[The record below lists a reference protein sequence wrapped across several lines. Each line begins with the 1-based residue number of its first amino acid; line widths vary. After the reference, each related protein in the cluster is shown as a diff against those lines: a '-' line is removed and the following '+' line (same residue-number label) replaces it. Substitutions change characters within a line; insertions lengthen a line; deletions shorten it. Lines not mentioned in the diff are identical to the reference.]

1 MIPLSALELV
11 MVETGRSA
19 VDALASLPDVVRR
32 VEACGYRRFWVAEH
46 HASAA
51 SACVSPPVL
60 AAHLAAATSRIRVGS
75 GGVLAPN
82 HAPLAVAEQFA
93 TLAALHPGRIDLGIG
108 RGPGTLDPTIIRA
121 LRRGADQDY
130 PADVREILGY
140 LGADSAVRVLPGPET
155 PAPEPWLLVSSVAGA
170 ELAAELGLPIAFAH
184 NIRPMNTRESLARY
198 RDKFR
203 PSAWSAAPFVIL
215 AVETVCADTDE
226 EAEHAAAPIKVLKSR
241 LLAGGGGEV
250 ELLAPAEAAA
260 YEIPAELAEPLA
272 GFLASQ
278 ACGSPETVARRLTTL
293 AEETGADELMLATP
307 VFDAEVRARSYELVV
322 KGLVSGVAG

>member
-1 MIPLSALELV
+1 MIALSALELV
-11 MVETGRSA
+11 MVEAGRSA
-19 VDALASLPDVVRR
+19 VDAFAALPAVVRR

-46 HASAA
+46 HVTAA

-108 RGPGTLDPTIIRA
+108 RGPGTLDPRVIQA
-121 LRRGADQDY
+121 LRRGAEEDY
-130 PADVREILGY
+130 PADVRDILGY
-140 LGADSAVRVLPGPET
+140 LGAESALRVLPGPAT
-155 PAPEPWLLVSSVAGA
+155 PPEPWLLVSSVAGA

-184 NIRPMNTRESLARY
+184 NIRPMNTRESLERY

-203 PSAWSAAPFVIL
+203 PSRWSPEPYVIL

-226 EAEHAAAPIKVLKSR
+226 QAEHAAAPINVLKSR

-250 ELLAPAEAAA
+250 ELLAPEEAAA

-278 ACGSPETVARRLTTL
+278 AYGGPETVARRLTAL
-293 AEETGADELMLATP
+293 VEETGADELMLSTP
-307 VFDAEVRARSYELVV
+307 VFDGEVRARSYELVS
-322 KGLVSGVAG
+322 KGLVSVPGG